1 MERKNNID
9 MSKFGNRN
17 FLIIGLL
24 IFLGLTCIKLYSD
37 YNLKQQQILEQKK
50 KNDLLRWAENERR
63 IKELEWAE
71 KEKQREIAEQKKDK
85 EMVLKRKQFVPY
97 IQNEIIK
104 AQIFGKN
111 VFAKQKSD
119 RILFIKVEGILGDN
133 EGWLRWHKP
142 NKPYDF
148 YYLDAEKLGF
158 VKVIV
163 LEECTN
169 WKFNNYTFNSEAN
182 WHYDTEWRNN

>member
-1 MERKNNID
+1 MKLPSIKNPKVIALC
-9 MSKFGNRN
+9 
-17 FLIIGLL
+17 FL
-24 IFLGLTCIKLYSD
+24 FAVSAVSIKLYSD
-37 YNLKQQQILEQKK
+37 FYNHQQQILEQKK
-50 KNDLLRWAENERR
+50 KEELLRWAENER
-63 IKELEWAE
+63 ILKELKWKEE
-71 KEKQREIAEQKKDK
+71 EKQREIAEQKKEQ

-104 AQIFGKN
+104 AQIFGKK
-111 VFAKQKSD
+111 VFVKQKSD
-119 RILFIKVEGILGDN
+119 RILLIKVEGILGDN

-169 WKFNNYTFNSEAN
+169 WKFNNYTYYSEAN

>member
-1 MERKNNID
+1 MKLSNKSI
-9 MSKFGNRN
+9 
-17 FLIIGLL
+17 LII
-24 IFLGLTCIKLYSD
+24 FLVAVLSFLCIKLYSD
-37 YNLKQQQILEQKK
+37 YNHQQKQILEQKK
-50 KNDLLRWAENERR
+50 KDDLFRWAENQRKL
-63 IKELEWAE
+63 KELEWAE
-71 KEKQREIAEQKKDK
+71 KEKQREIAEQKEDQK
-85 EMVLKRKQFVPY
+85 MALKRKQFVSY
-97 IQNEIIK
+97 IQNEIIN
-104 AQIFGKN
+104 AQIFGKK
-111 VFAKQKSD
+111 VFVKQKSD

-169 WKFNNYTFNSEAN
+169 WKFNNYTFYSEAN

>member
-1 MERKNNID
+1 MIKH
-9 MSKFGNRN
+9 SNRN

-24 IFLGLTCIKLYSD
+24 ILLGLTCIKLYSD
-37 YNLKQQQILEQKK
+37 YNLKHQQIFEQKK

-71 KEKQREIAEQKKDK
+71 KEKQREIAEQKKEQ

-104 AQIFGKN
+104 AQIFGKK
-111 VFAKQKSD
+111 VFVKQKSD

-169 WKFNNYTFNSEAN
+169 WKFNNYTYYSEAN